1 MDTAS
6 AIAMPPPTMGLLGES
21 RHRARYAVHSRLLL
35 ICDSRLLCT
44 RRSAMP
50 KAKRKQLNIG
60 ITPDQYEAVRI
71 AAEEEGQTITVY
83 CRQAIMEKAA
93 PEPELPDVAT
103 LPAWLLH
110 CLLFLTR
117 GKTRPAM
124 RIE

>member
-1 MDTAS
+1 
-6 AIAMPPPTMGLLGES
+6 
-21 RHRARYAVHSRLLL
+21 
-35 ICDSRLLCT
+35 
-44 RRSAMP
+44 MP

-71 AAEEEGQTITVY
+71 AAEEEGVTITVY

-93 PEPELPDVAT
+93 PEPEIPDVAA
-103 LPAWLLH
+103 LPACLLH
-110 CLLFLTR
+110 ILLFISR

>member
-1 MDTAS
+1 
-6 AIAMPPPTMGLLGES
+6 
-21 RHRARYAVHSRLLL
+21 
-35 ICDSRLLCT
+35 
-44 RRSAMP
+44 MP

-93 PEPELPDVAT
+93 PEPPDVAT

-110 CLLFLTR
+110 ILLFLAR

-124 RIE
+124 PIE